1 MSGRIVVV
9 GSCNVDLIAHVPAL
23 PRPGE
28 TVIGETLVQDFG
40 GKGAN
45 QAVAARRLGGDV
57 HLVARVGADSFGDA
71 YLEAL
76 RREGIGTSR
85 VGRASAAT
93 GVALVT
99 VGADGRNTIVVV
111 PGANATLTPADVE
124 AARPLI
130 AGAAVVLGQ
139 LEVPQPATA
148 AALELA
154 RTYGAVTVLTPAP
167 AQPLDPRLLATTD
180 FLVPNEPELAALS
193 GRQAGSPEAAEAAAR
208 LLMERFGGEVI
219 ATLGSRGALRVTRG
233 AAVLT
238 PPPAVEPVDTTG
250 AGDAFVGAFAYG
262 LAAGFDVNTAIRR
275 AVVVAAVSVTRRGTQ
290 GSFPAAGDR
299 QLEALL
305 AAHL

>member
-1 MSGRIVVV
+1 MTGRVLVV
-9 GSCNVDLIAHVPAL
+9 GSANVDVILRVAQLPAA
-23 PRPGE
+23 GE
-28 TVIGETLVQDFG
+28 TALAEAARTTYG